1 LPGLILAR
9 YLTIFINFIEYAIA
23 GGNGMTDKIAVS
35 ALESRKKS
43 YLIDMDGVLVH
54 GERAIPGAK
63 DFIERLNDGGH
74 KYVILT
80 NNSRYTPDDLQHRL
94 NSSGIP
100 VDRNHLFSSA
110 MATAAFVQ
118 AQKPGGSAY
127 VLGGTGLYQAL
138 TVAGYSLSDYNPDYV
153 ILGETDS
160 YSYDRIIRASQLIM
174 TGVPFIA
181 TNPDP
186 SGPSETGSMPG
197 CGAVAALLET
207 ATGYTPYFVGKP
219 NPLIM
224 RLALRFLDEHSV
236 NAVMVGDRMDTDIK
250 VGLESGLATILVL
263 SGVTSREAIGKFPY
277 RPRNVVNS
285 VADILP

>member
-1 LPGLILAR
+1 MSENSTNQPVDA
-9 YLTIFINFIEYAIA
+9 EK
-23 GGNGMTDKIAVS
+23 M
-35 ALESRKKS
+35 KKT

-54 GERAIPGAK
+54 GERAIPGAQ
-63 DFIERLNDGGH
+63 DFIGRLSQGGH
-74 KYVILT
+74 KYLILT

-94 NSSGIP
+94 NVSGIP
-100 VDRNHLFSSA
+100 VDKTHLYSSA

-118 AQKPGGSAY
+118 TQRPGGSAY

-138 TVAGYSLSDYNPDYV
+138 TEAGYSLTDYNPDYV

-174 TGVPFIA
+174 AGVPFIA

-186 SGPSETGSMPG
+186 SGPAETGIIPG
-197 CGAVAALLET
+197 CGAVAALLQT
-207 ATGYTPYFVGKP
+207 ATGYIPYYVGKP

-224 RLALRFLDEHSV
+224 RLALRYLEEHSQ

-250 VGLESGLATILVL
+250 VGLESGLETILVL
-263 SGVTSREAIGKFPY
+263 SGVTQPEMIGKFPY
-277 RPRNVVNS
+277 RPQRTVTS
-285 VADILP
+285 VAEIIP

>member
-1 LPGLILAR
+1 
-9 YLTIFINFIEYAIA
+9 
-23 GGNGMTDKIAVS
+23 MTDKTTAVT
-35 ALESRKKS
+35 LQTRKKT

-63 DFIERLNDGGH
+63 EFIERLNNGGH
-74 KYVILT
+74 KYLILT

-94 NSSGIP
+94 NASGIP

-118 AQKPGGSAY
+118 SQKPGGSAY

-138 TVAGYSLSDYNPDYV
+138 TEAGYSLTDYNPDYV

-186 SGPSETGSMPG
+186 SGPSETGSIPG
-197 CGAVAALLET
+197 CGAVAAMLEL
-207 ATGYTPYFVGKP
+207 ATGYAPYFVGKP

-224 RLALRFLDEHSV
+224 RLALRYLDEHSS
-236 NAVMVGDRMDTDIK
+236 NAVMVGDRMDTDMK
-250 VGLESGLATILVL
+250 VGLESGLETILVL
-263 SGVTSREAIGKFPY
+263 SGVTSREAIAKFPY
-277 RPRNVVNS
+277 RPRRVADS
-285 VADILP
+285 VAELQP